1 MHIIVNIVNRQVIFS
16 LIEAFSVFAEN
27 LYFNEI
33 LSVRPFRYELLTQH
47 AGGYSRC
54 PRWERGDKGA
64 TFSSQPSC
72 QSVLSPLAFWSALLR
87 NDSSFHRP
95 PQNTQ

>member
-54 PRWERGDKGA
+54 PR
-64 TFSSQPSC
+64 
-72 QSVLSPLAFWSALLR
+72 
-87 NDSSFHRP
+87 
-95 PQNTQ
+95 